1 MGKKETAAL
10 ERRRRDARRQ
20 ARMLASSLRVAL
32 DDADGNVLDVR
43 FHLSELEMALDELR
57 AVQRDYS
64 MTLDDVDYEGDAD
77 EAYEFLKELSSLRRR
92 ALRHLEELKRSP
104 SLTEERRPSSCS
116 TAVALPKLELPK
128 FSGNVMQWQEF
139 WQKFEVTVDK
149 SDLPAVSKMT
159 YLQSVLQGEA
169 KACVEGLPVTAE
181 HYITACE
188 MLKKRFGRRERIVFS
203 HIQALLNTPAPTGKQ
218 TPASL
223 WRLHD
228 DLQKHVKCLEAV
240 EVTGR
245 HYGVVLTPVL
255 LTRLPADIRL
265 EWAREGNGHED
276 DLEFLMKFLSRE
288 IERRERS
295 NTFTEED
302 EKHMTPWQLHV
313 VDPWSPYNQLH
324 PMSVTCAANQDISRG
339 SATCC

>member
-1 MGKKETAAL
+1 MGKKEIAAL

-43 FHLSELEMALDELR
+43 FHLSELEMALDELK

-116 TAVALPKLELPK
+116 AAVALPKLELPK

-181 HYITACE
+181 HHITACE

-203 HIQALLNTPAPTGKQ
+203 HIQALLNTPAST
-218 TPASL
+218 
-223 WRLHD
+223 
-228 DLQKHVKCLEAV
+228 
-240 EVTGR
+240 
-245 HYGVVLTPVL
+245 
-255 LTRLPADIRL
+255 
-265 EWAREGNGHED
+265 
-276 DLEFLMKFLSRE
+276 
-288 IERRERS
+288 
-295 NTFTEED
+295 
-302 EKHMTPWQLHV
+302 
-313 VDPWSPYNQLH
+313 
-324 PMSVTCAANQDISRG
+324 
-339 SATCC
+339 